1 MTSSKIPTPVD
12 FLLNEP
18 MYEETVYEGEEV
30 WAVLDVLYFKGTFDC
45 YCPKC
50 GKEATFKAIAGE
62 RPKEFVRNKELERAH
77 KGLGLAINYP
87 AIEQNTYKLIAQCAR
102 QSTHFQHY
110 FFLVDSSPTTKPDG
124 SVGYKRTIQKIGQHP
139 SFADLNLPK
148 VKKYAPVLDKK
159 LLSELNKAIGL
170 ASHDVGVGAYVY
182 LRRVFEALVEEA
194 HQLAAQDV
202 GWDEEPY
209 LRSRMSER
217 IDMLRTHLPSFLVE
231 NPNMYS
237 LLSKGV
243 HEMTEEECLEHF
255 NALRLGIELIL
266 DEKLEQRE
274 KERKITEAKKALGQ
288 ATKDSSTQQRK

>member
-1 MTSSKIPTPVD
+1 MTDSKIPTPVD
-12 FLLNEP
+12 YLLNEP

-30 WAVLDVLYFKGTFDC
+30 WAVLDVLYFKGTFDS

-50 GKEATFKAIAGE
+50 GKDATFKAITGD
-62 RPKEFVRNKELERAH
+62 RPREFVRNKEIEKAH
-77 KGLGLAINYP
+77 KSLGLTINYP
-87 AIEQNTYKLIAQCAR
+87 TIEQNTYKVIAQCTR
-102 QSTHFQHY
+102 QPNHLQQY
-110 FFLVDSSPTTKPDG
+110 FFLVDRRPAKKPDG
-124 SVGYKRTIQKIGQHP
+124 NLGYKNTIQKIGQHP

-159 LLSELNKAIGL
+159 LLGELNKAIGL

-194 HQLAAQDV
+194 HQLAIQEE
-202 GWDEEPY
+202 GWDEELY
-209 LRSRMSER
+209 LRSRMSEK
-217 IDMLRTHLPSFLVE
+217 IGILKTYLPAFLVE
-231 NPNMYS
+231 NPSMYA

-274 KERKITEAKKALGQ
+274 KKRKIQEAKKALGQ
-288 ATKDSSTQQRK
+288 AIKDTNTLQN